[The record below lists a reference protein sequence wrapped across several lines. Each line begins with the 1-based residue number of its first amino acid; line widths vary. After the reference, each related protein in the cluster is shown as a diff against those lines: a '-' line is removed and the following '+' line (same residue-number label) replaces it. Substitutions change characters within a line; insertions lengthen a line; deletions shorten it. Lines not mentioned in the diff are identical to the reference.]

1 MLLNKCRNHAND
13 DYDGCH
19 VQQTIDQP
27 CGEFEHL
34 AEEPHKHNDD
44 GNAKN
49 QFRQFHTSSILEDM
63 DVAQF
68 QSLVRNKGRQL
79 YRPMPWRDQPT
90 LYYVLVSE
98 LMLQQTQVA
107 RVLPKFDEF
116 IQCFPNITALAAA
129 DLTEILQAWQGLGYN
144 RRAKFLH
151 QAARAIAQGAPT
163 ATQADLVQLP
173 GIGPNT
179 AGAIM
184 NYAYNHPTPFVET
197 NIRSVY
203 FHHFFAETSAVTD
216 KQLLEMVAVTM
227 DRDHPRQWF
236 WALMDYG
243 AELKRQG
250 QGRLATSRHY
260 KKQSR
265 FQGSLRQMR
274 GEILRRYSSG
284 QSLATIR
291 TELADDQ
298 RLLPAIQGLW
308 RDGLLPDELG

>member
-1 MLLNKCRNHAND
+1 
-13 DYDGCH
+13 
-19 VQQTIDQP
+19 
-27 CGEFEHL
+27 
-34 AEEPHKHNDD
+34 
-44 GNAKN
+44 
-49 QFRQFHTSSILEDM
+49 
-63 DVAQF
+63 
-68 QSLVRNKGRQL
+68 
-79 YRPMPWRDQPT
+79 MPWRDQPT

-116 IQCFPNITALAAA
+116 IQRFPDIAALAAA
-129 DLTEILQAWQGLGYN
+129 DLAEVLQAWQGLGYN

-151 QAARAIAQGAPT
+151 QAARVIADGAPT

-184 NYAYNHPTPFVET
+184 NYVYNHPTPFVET

-203 FHHFFAETSAVTD
+203 FHHFFAEASAVAD
-216 KQLLEMVAVTM
+216 KQLLEMVAATM

-250 QGRLATSRHY
+250 QGRLTTSQHY

-265 FQGSLRQMR
+265 FDGSLRQMR
-274 GEILRRYSSG
+274 GEILRRHTRG
-284 QSLATIR
+284 QPLSDITAALR
-291 TELADDQ
+291 RDQ
-298 RLLPAIQGLW
+298 RFDAALAGL
-308 RDGLLPDELG
+308 RSDGLLG